1 MVLIQLDIIEFL
13 LIYRYL
19 QNTYWFKRENQHIL
33 PKNLFPKVR
42 IGHVKGKFIFPV
54 ISMLSLW
61 GYLKGLGV

>member
-1 MVLIQLDIIEFL
+1 MNRTAFQSYKKE
-13 LIYRYL
+13 
-19 QNTYWFKRENQHIL
+19 RENQHIL